1 MPRARTSDSDLR
13 EKILDPLRNFKHESV
28 QVEEWE
34 GATVVIRALSAGDWL
49 EYRRRALEQVRQAR
63 VAAGLSAQPPVVD
76 GKDQPEEPLIEVF
89 SVPLYAFVL
98 ARTLF
103 ELSGRR
109 LFGDDDVD
117 ELVEAF
123 SPVHDRLVA
132 KAFEL
137 SGVSAEADSPD
148 PVDMAGNA

>member
-13 EKILDPLRNFKHESV
+13 DKILDPLRNFKHESV

-63 VAAGLSAQPPVVD
+63 VAAGLSAELHVGD
-76 GKDQPEEPLIEVF
+76 NGDQPREPLIEVF

-109 LFGDDDVD
+109 LFSDDDVD
-117 ELVEAF
+117 ELAEAF
-123 SPVHDRLVA
+123 SPVHDQLVA
-132 KAFEL
+132 KAFGL
-137 SGVSAEADSPD
+137 SGVSVDAGSSD
-148 PVDMAGNA
+148 PVDAAGNG

>member
-1 MPRARTSDSDLR
+1 MPRARTSDGDLR
-13 EKILDPLRNFKHESV
+13 DKILDPLRNFKHESV
-28 QVEEWE
+28 QVDEWE

-63 VAAGLSAQPPVVD
+63 LAAGLSAEPS
-76 GKDQPEEPLIEVF
+76 EEQSQEPAIEVF

-98 ARTLF
+98 SRTMF

-109 LFGDDDVD
+109 LFSDDDVD

-123 SPVHDRLVA
+123 SPVHDQLVA

-137 SGVSAEADSPD
+137 SGVSVGPHSPD
-148 PVDMAGNA
+148 PVDAAGND